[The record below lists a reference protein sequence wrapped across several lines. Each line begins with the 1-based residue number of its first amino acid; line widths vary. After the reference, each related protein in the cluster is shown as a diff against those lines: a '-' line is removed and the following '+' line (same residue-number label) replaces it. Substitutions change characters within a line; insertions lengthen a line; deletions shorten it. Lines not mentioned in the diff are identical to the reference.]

1 MFLHLYTT
9 IHTGEA
15 SIIQKRSTNPSW
27 LKATLAFR
35 LLYWETIP
43 FLEQHIHGLLQSEK
57 KLISCKLMRK
67 TLL

>member
-57 KLISCKLMRK
+57 K
-67 TLL
+67 